1 MKLPDQP
8 TSVGPPRAAHGPDVD
23 RLSDRDV
30 EELMARLS
38 DDAPIEI
45 DEAEHPF
52 DGDGNNVDD
61 DSLEELID

>member
-8 TSVGPPRAAHGPDVD
+8 SSVGPPRAAHGPDVD

-38 DDAPIEI
+38 DDSAIEFEEATAPFE
-45 DEAEHPF
+45 E
-52 DGDGNNVDD
+52 DGRGVDD
-61 DSLEELID
+61 EDLEELLD